1 MPGGSGA
8 HNVPAMNPRLLPRL
22 GACAAIAGAAAQLI
36 ATVLEPNTE
45 GGADEAIR
53 VVAGSDLWIAD
64 RLLDLVGVLLTV
76 AALTI
81 VGRALTGEWIRVAT
95 PFLIL
100 MGALGGAAVVTGAA
114 MQALA
119 REWERLDDAMKP
131 GYLAAFDGSR
141 QLKDALFFAAF
152 FALGLYLALLAPAIL
167 HDVAFPRW
175 LGWTAAASAGLILAG
190 NLLSFVAVLVGFAL
204 FLVILIALGASM
216 WRSASYPVSEGRAPT
231 PEAGRQ

>member
-1 MPGGSGA
+1 MLGESGA
-8 HNVPAMNPRLLPRL
+8 HNVPAMNPRLPPRL
-22 GACAAIAGAAAQLI
+22 GARAAIAGAAAQLT
-36 ATVLEPNTE
+36 ATVLEPGTE

-53 VVAGSDLWIAD
+53 VVTGSDVWMAD
-64 RLLDLVGVLLTV
+64 RVLDLVGVLLAV

-81 VGRALTGEWIRVAT
+81 VGRALTGERIRVAT

-100 MGALGGAAVVTGAA
+100 IGALGGAAVVTGAA

-119 REWERLDDAMKP
+119 QGWKRLDDATKP

-175 LGWTAAASAGLILAG
+175 LGWAAAASAGLILAG
-190 NLLSFVAVLVGFAL
+190 DLLSFVAMLAGFAL
-204 FLVILIALGASM
+204 FLMIFIALGAST
-216 WRSASYPVSEGRAPT
+216 WRSASYRISEVRVPAPVVE
-231 PEAGRQ
+231 RQ